1 MSLVKRL
8 GVVALVL
15 TFTIALVSVS
25 PVQAKRQIFGTMD
38 LEFNLGWPGYGTEIP
53 DWVGTIEINGETYG
67 MLFFAFWTGK
77 PFDDP
82 AKGMAF
88 FFGEI
93 WAIYDMDVASFPGIP
108 NGDTG
113 EWAQLLPANNP
124 DGLVVWGHDEGVT
137 NMANT
142 KYHMTGSVEYA
153 GDPFTKWA
161 GRNVYMSGLIE
172 WYEDIPAPHYA
183 PGEFRINSP

>member
-1 MSLVKRL
+1 MSLTKRL
-8 GVVALVL
+8 SVVALVL

-25 PVQAKRQIFGTMD
+25 PVQAVKPLRGTMK
-38 LEFNLGWPGYGTEIP
+38 LEFNLGWPEYQTGIP
-53 DWVGTIEINGETYG
+53 DWVGTIAINGETYG

-77 PFDDP
+77 PFDNP

-93 WAIYDMDVASFPGIP
+93 WAIYDIDGASFPEIP
-108 NGDTG
+108 NGNSG
-113 EWAQLLPANNP
+113 EWAYWLPANNP
-124 DGLVVWGHDEGVT
+124 DELVLWGHDEGVT

-153 GDPFTKWA
+153 GDPFTMWA

-183 PGEFRINSP
+183 PGNLRIN

>member
-1 MSLVKRL
+1 MSVAKRL

-15 TFTIALVSVS
+15 TFTIALVSAS
-25 PVQAKRQIFGTMD
+25 PVQAIKPLKGTMN
-38 LEFNLGWPGYGTEIP
+38 LEFNLGWPEYQTGIP

-77 PFDDP
+77 PFDNP
-82 AKGMAF
+82 TKGAAF

-93 WAIYDMDVASFPGIP
+93 WAIYDMDMDGPSFPEIP
-108 NGDTG
+108 NGVPGD
-113 EWAQLLPANNP
+113 WAYWLPANNP
-124 DGLVVWGHDEGVT
+124 DELVLCGHDEGVT

-153 GDPFTKWA
+153 GYPFTKWT
-161 GRNVYMSGLIE
+161 GRNVYMSGMIE

-183 PGEFRINSP
+183 PGNFRIN